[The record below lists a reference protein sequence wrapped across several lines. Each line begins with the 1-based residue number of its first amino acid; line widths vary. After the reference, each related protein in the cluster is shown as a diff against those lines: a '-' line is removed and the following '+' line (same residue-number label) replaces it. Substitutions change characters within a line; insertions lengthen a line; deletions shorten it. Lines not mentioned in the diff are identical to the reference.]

1 MPAPKRIQPE
11 GPNDYLE
18 VLSKAVFQAGMSW
31 KVVDAKWPGIKEA
44 FLDFDVESVADMGES
59 QLDELTND
67 ARVIRNRRKLEAIVH
82 NARRVIELDEEFG
95 GFQKY
100 LKSHDDFPAAVKD
113 LRKNFKFLGEMGTYF
128 FLSVVGEEV
137 PPHEEWMA
145 SRKR

>member
-1 MPAPKRIQPE
+1 MPTPKMIQPE

-44 FLDFDVESVADMGES
+44 FLDFDVQSVADMGES

-82 NARRVIELDEEFG
+82 NAIRVIELDEEFG

-128 FLSVVGEEV
+128 FLLVVGEEV

-145 SRKR
+145 SRKK

>member
-1 MPAPKRIQPE
+1 MPTPKMIQPE

-82 NARRVIELDEEFG
+82 NAKRVIELDEEFG

-100 LKSHDDFPAAVKD
+100 LKSHDDFPAAAKD
-113 LRKNFKFLGEMGTYF
+113 LRKNFKFLGEMGTYY
-128 FLSVVGEEV
+128 FLLVVGEEV

-145 SRKR
+145 SRKK

>member
-1 MPAPKRIQPE
+1 MPTPKMIQPE

-113 LRKNFKFLGEMGTYF
+113 LRKNFTFLGEMGTYF
-128 FLSVVGEEV
+128 FLWVVGEEV

-145 SRKR
+145 SRKK

>member
-44 FLDFDVESVADMGES
+44 FRDFDAESVADMGES
-59 QLDELTND
+59 QLDDLTND

-82 NARRVIELDEEFG
+82 NAKRVIELDKEFG

-128 FLSVVGEEV
+128 FLLVVGEEV

>member
-31 KVVDAKWPGIKEA
+31 KVVEAKWPGIKEA
-44 FLDFDVESVADMGES
+44 FLDFDAESVADMGES

-82 NARRVIELDEEFG
+82 NAKRVIELDKEFG

-145 SRKR
+145 SRKK

>member
-1 MPAPKRIQPE
+1 MQAPNRILIK

-44 FLDFDVESVADMGES
+44 FRDFDVETVADLGES
-59 QLDELTND
+59 ELDGLTND
-67 ARVIRNRRKLEAIVH
+67 TRVIRNRRKLEAVVQ
-82 NARRVIELDEEFG
+82 NARRLIELDSEFG

-100 LKSHDDFPAAVKD
+100 LRSHDDFATVVKD
-113 LRKNFKFLGEMGTYF
+113 LRKNFKFLGEVGCYF
-128 FLSVVGEEV
+128 FLYAVGEEV

-145 SRKR
+145 SRKK